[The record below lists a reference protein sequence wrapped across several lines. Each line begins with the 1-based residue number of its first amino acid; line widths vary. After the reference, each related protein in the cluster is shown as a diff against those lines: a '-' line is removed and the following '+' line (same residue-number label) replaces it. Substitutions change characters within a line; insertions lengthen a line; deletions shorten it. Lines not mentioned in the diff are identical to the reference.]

1 MGLSFS
7 NIYIKKNEQFSS
19 ETLLKM
25 LKRQMTE
32 KGLVERQ
39 NADEAEIEIRVY
51 NPEGSAWVTVAS
63 DYYNFGDAESTKA
76 AAMPFSE
83 KFGTDV
89 IAAACVDSDFLMM
102 NLINSKKGLDGWIN
116 AGNFYGSKP
125 RRTSLAPWKNV
136 VSDYE
141 KFSEIIKKENVF
153 AEDALYESAELLGM
167 TAEQCALQPDSE
179 AKSGKA
185 SLAALYFSSNGS
197 EKKEL
202 PSLRINCFPL
212 TPCKFGFNQVVFVNN
227 LGGWSKGVA
236 VMFWGGFVEND
247 DLIIENVTFESD
259 YGSDRRKAVPITLRK
274 RKCANGETVLYWEDK
289 NFNIPKAVDPSV
301 PLMKKMKLEFEKAFG
316 VRFFVSGNPRKLLD
330 VKVSII
336 PLENFQKG
344 SDTWFVYKL
353 AKSKRA
359 YIEQYNSTWNGD
371 SNMQLNPDDFDL

>member
-1 MGLSFS
+1 MGLFFS
-7 NIYIKKNEQFSS
+7 NIHIKKNERFSS
-19 ETLLKM
+19 DALIAM
-25 LKRQMTE
+25 LKQQMAE
-32 KGLVERQ
+32 KGHIEQ
-39 NADEAEIEIRVY
+39 KNPDEAEIEICVCD
-51 NPEGSAWVTVAS
+51 PEGSAWVTVAS
-63 DYYNFGDAESTKA
+63 DYYNFDDAESTKA
-76 AAMPFSE
+76 AAFPFSE

-89 IAAACVDSDFLMM
+89 IAAICVDSDFLMM

-116 AGNFYGSKP
+116 AGNFYGPKP

-141 KFSEIIKKENVF
+141 KFSGIMKKEQVF

-167 TAEQCALQPDSE
+167 TAEQCALQPNGE
-179 AKSGKA
+179 AISDKA
-185 SLAALYFSSNGS
+185 SLTTLYFSSNGS

-202 PSLRINCFPL
+202 PRFKINGFSLVS
-212 TPCKFGFNQVVFVNN
+212 CKFGQNQVVFVNN
-227 LGGWSKGVA
+227 LGGRSKGVA

-259 YGSDRRKAVPITLRK
+259 CGSKKRKIVPITLK
-274 RKCANGETVLYWEDK
+274 KIECKNGEIALYWEDK

-301 PLMKKMKLEFEKAFG
+301 PTMKKMQLEFEKQFG

-336 PLENFQKG
+336 PLENYQDG
-344 SDTWFVYKL
+344 SDTWFVYRY

-359 YIEQYNSTWNGD
+359 YIEQNNHTWRYD
-371 SNMQLNPDDFDL
+371 SEMQLDPDDFDL